1 MPTAPQTVRR
11 LLSRLVLIL
20 FFFSSLSLRGATGGS
35 ISGTVADPSGAVVA
49 GAALK
54 LVNTAQQT
62 IYQAVSDRQG
72 LYSFPNL
79 PVGRYDLTISAAG
92 FSTQRK
98 INLTVDTDSAIRV
111 DVGLVI
117 GAETASVM
125 VTSGTGVAVDT
136 VATHLG
142 EVDIGFADD
151 RVAVEWEKLHRSA
164 GNSTRSGADFHPVAE
179 LGHHG
184 RCDRQHR
191 SIRR

>member
-1 MPTAPQTVRR
+1 MHIRV
-11 LLSRLVLIL
+11 SRSLCSAARDYFLVLFVTTIL
-20 FFFSSLSLRGATGGS
+20 VPTSPLRAATGGS

-49 GAALK
+49 GAELK

-62 IYQAVSDRQG
+62 TYQAVSDRQG

-79 PVGRYDLTISAAG
+79 PVSRYDLTISAAG

-111 DVGLVI
+111 DVALVI

-125 VTSGTGVAVDT
+125 VTSSTGVAVDT

-142 EVDIGFADD
+142 EVISGSQMTAL
-151 RVAVEWEKLHRSA
+151 AVEWEKLYRSA
-164 GNSTRSGADFHPVAE
+164 GNSTRA
-179 LGHHG
+179 
-184 RCDRQHR
+184 
-191 SIRR
+191 